1 MKNQKKKSFPLRVFL
16 CLLAVLLAVY
26 VAFGVYVSDYYHADL
41 TDSGLRV
48 YAAYGSEDGVLNREK
63 YEADRINLPQDT
75 TETVIDG
82 GCHAGFG
89 SYGAQKGD
97 GAPIIISA
105 EEQQQQTADALAAWM
120 NLQ

>member
-16 CLLAVLLAVY
+16 CLLAVLLAAY
-26 VAFGVYVSDYYHADL
+26 APLLHDL
-41 TDSGLRV
+41 
-48 YAAYGSEDGVLNREK
+48 AEDGVLNREK
-63 YEADRINLPQDT
+63 YEADRVNLPQDT

-82 GCHAGFG
+82 GCHAEFG

-97 GAPIIISA
+97 GTPTISA
-105 EEQQQQTADALAAWM
+105 EEQQRQTADALAAWM

>member
-1 MKNQKKKSFPLRVFL
+1 M
-16 CLLAVLLAVY
+16 
-26 VAFGVYVSDYYHADL
+26 
-41 TDSGLRV
+41 
-48 YAAYGSEDGVLNREK
+48 LNREK

-97 GAPIIISA
+97 GTPTISA
-105 EEQQQQTADALAAWM
+105 EEQQRQTADALAAWM
-120 NLQ
+120 NLQEKAKYPGQFPAHHRRMAGTFFRSP

>member
-1 MKNQKKKSFPLRVFL
+1 MKNQKKKSFPRRVFL

-63 YEADRINLPQDT
+63 YEADRINLPQNT

-89 SYGAQKGD
+89 SYGAQKGA
-97 GAPIIISA
+97 GAPVISGNSR
-105 EEQQQQTADALAAWM
+105 QRMHWRRG
-120 NLQ
+120 

>member
-1 MKNQKKKSFPLRVFL
+1 MKNQKKKSFPRRVFL

-41 TDSGLRV
+41 TDSGLRI

-63 YEADRINLPQDT
+63 YEADRINLPQNT

-97 GAPIIISA
+97 GAPVISGNSR
-105 EEQQQQTADALAAWM
+105 QRMHWRRG
-120 NLQ
+120 

>member
-1 MKNQKKKSFPLRVFL
+1 MKSQKKKAFPCRVFL
-16 CLLAVLLAVY
+16 FLLTVLLAVY
-26 VAFGVYVSDYYHADL
+26 VAFGIYVSDYYHADL

-48 YAAYGSEDGVLNREK
+48 YSTYGSEDGVLNREK

-97 GAPIIISA
+97 GAPVISA
-105 EEQQQQTADALAAWM
+105 EEQHQQTADALAAWM

>member
-1 MKNQKKKSFPLRVFL
+1 MKSQKKKAFPCRVFL
-16 CLLAVLLAVY
+16 FLLTVLLAVY
-26 VAFGVYVSDYYHADL
+26 VAFGIYVSDYYHADL
-41 TDSGLRV
+41 TDSSLRV
-48 YAAYGSEDGVLNREK
+48 YSTYGSEDGVLNREK
-63 YEADRINLPQDT
+63 YEADRTNLPQDT

-97 GAPIIISA
+97 GTPTISA
-105 EEQQQQTADALAAWM
+105 EEQQRQTADALAAGM

>member
-1 MKNQKKKSFPLRVFL
+1 MKNQKKKSFPRRVFL

-63 YEADRINLPQDT
+63 YEADRTNLPQDT
-75 TETVIDG
+75 TETIIDG

-89 SYGAQKGD
+89 SYGVQKGD
-97 GAPIIISA
+97 SAPVISA

>member
-1 MKNQKKKSFPLRVFL
+1 MNQKKKSFPRRVFL

-63 YEADRINLPQDT
+63 YEADRINLPQNT

-97 GAPIIISA
+97 GAPVISGNSR
-105 EEQQQQTADALAAWM
+105 QRMHWRRG
-120 NLQ
+120 

>member
-97 GAPIIISA
+97 GAPVISGNSR
-105 EEQQQQTADALAAWM
+105 QRMHWRRG
-120 NLQ
+120 

>member
-48 YAAYGSEDGVLNREK
+48 YAAYGSEDGVLYREK
-63 YEADRINLPQDT
+63 YEADRVNLPQDT

-97 GAPIIISA
+97 GAPVISA

>member
-1 MKNQKKKSFPLRVFL
+1 MKNQKKKSFPRRVFL

-26 VAFGVYVSDYYHADL
+26 VAFGIYVSDYYHADL
-41 TDSGLRV
+41 TDSGLRI
-48 YAAYGSEDGVLNREK
+48 YAAYGSEDGVLNRKK
-63 YEADRINLPQDT
+63 YEADRTNLPQDT

-89 SYGAQKGD
+89 SYDAQKGD
-97 GAPIIISA
+97 GAPVISA
-105 EEQQQQTADALAAWM
+105 EEQQQQTADALASWM

>member
-1 MKNQKKKSFPLRVFL
+1 MKNQKKKSFPRRVFL

-63 YEADRINLPQDT
+63 YEADRTNLPQDT

-82 GCHAGFG
+82 GCHAGFS

-97 GAPIIISA
+97 GAPVISA

>member
-1 MKNQKKKSFPLRVFL
+1 MKNQKKKSFFCRVFL

-63 YEADRINLPQDT
+63 YEADRINLPQGT

-97 GAPIIISA
+97 GAPVISA

>member
-1 MKNQKKKSFPLRVFL
+1 MKNQKKKSFSRRVFL

-63 YEADRINLPQDT
+63 YEADRINLPQNT

-97 GAPIIISA
+97 GAPVISGNSR
-105 EEQQQQTADALAAWM
+105 QRMHWRRG
-120 NLQ
+120 